1 MRPNSA
7 PTFQHGVTLL
17 EVLIAVVVL
26 SFGLLAMLG
35 LLLNGL
41 KMTSSSNYRSIAA
54 QQLVAIADMVN
65 ANPYLIAGYS
75 PPGAV
80 SGSIYCFTANCAA
93 TALPPADF
101 DRWQLNVASS
111 LPNGSGTLCL
121 DDTPEDGKSGAF
133 ACSNTGRPTAK
144 ICWNEN
150 ARIAISGGGGSR
162 NDSTINETCLVSQ
175 L

>member
-1 MRPNSA
+1 MRHDSA

-54 QQLVAIADMVN
+54 QQMVAIVDMVN

-80 SGSIYCFTANCAA
+80 SGSAYCFSANCAA
-93 TALPPADF
+93 ADLPPADF
-101 DRWQLNVASS
+101 DRWQLNVQNS

-121 DDTPEDGKSGAF
+121 DASPADGNSGNF
-133 ACSNTGRPTAK
+133 ACSGGGRPTAK

-150 ARIAISGGGGSR
+150 ARIAISSGGASGS
-162 NDSTINETCLVSQ
+162 DSSTDTCLTSQ